1 MRGDQA
7 IRELMILT
15 KMNHPNVIHMLEYF
29 ESSKYITIILDYVK
43 GKPVLK
49 MLDEL
54 KKDYTTK
61 RVLNVIFQIAKAI
74 RHLKANDIIWCNFN
88 HENIIYDG
96 ENITICGFS
105 EARVKVSRDLKQA
118 KSILG
123 LRGKVL
129 FETLLKV
136 LFFGYLGLKLRR
148 CKIRVSGNDFATV
161 LRPEA

>member
-1 MRGDQA
+1 
-7 IRELMILT
+7 MI
-15 KMNHPNVIHMLEYF
+15 Y
-29 ESSKYITIILDYVK
+29 
-43 GKPVLK
+43 
-49 MLDEL
+49 
-54 KKDYTTK
+54 
-61 RVLNVIFQIAKAI
+61 QIAKAI

-136 LFFGYLGLKLRR
+136 IFLDTL
-148 CKIRVSGNDFATV
+148 D
-161 LRPEA
+161 